1 VRPIAFVVLLV
12 LLLLAAACGPKS
24 SVDRGT
30 PVQLGPQKST
40 SQSGYTE
47 PQPKVDLVKTAGLW
61 TLTVFQG
68 QQSTGGYSIV
78 IERMTSQGTVLYV
91 RARFTVPAA
100 GALVTSVIT
109 SPASSVEL
117 PFAPDEIVL
126 FDQDDHERARF
137 GR

>member
-1 VRPIAFVVLLV
+1 
-12 LLLLAAACGPKS
+12 
-24 SVDRGT
+24 VDRGT